1 MPEIGRKFGLVVGAA
16 LLIAGLIRL
25 GGAEEMKSVL
35 FAPRGAHSI
44 SSFPSEQAGPP
55 LSGSIDL
62 GDGKK
67 ATRGGAMLRS
77 LLVPGWGESYLGY
90 HGTARAF
97 FWTDVAL
104 WATVIGFE
112 AYSRWKE
119 DQFMSFGATH
129 SGAQM
134 NGKMDRF
141 YADLG
146 DYMNTEEYNDA
157 KLRQRAFD
165 DLYTDPAY
173 FWAWDADANR
183 QEYDDIRIQ
192 SGSAHNK
199 IFFFIGAA
207 ALNRLISAI
216 DTGKKATDLLKRQ
229 RSWRM
234 GLRLEPDRINGSN
247 GLRLVLGAQF

>member
-1 MPEIGRKFGLVVGAA
+1 MPGFGRKCGLAA
-16 LLIAGLIRL
+16 AAVLLILGLNRL
-25 GGAEEMKSVL
+25 GWAEEMKSVL
-35 FAPRGAHSI
+35 FAHRAAPVISAFALDQSSPRPG
-44 SSFPSEQAGPP
+44 
-55 LSGSIDL
+55 GSIDL

-67 ATRGGAMLRS
+67 ATRGGAMWRS

-90 HGTARAF
+90 HGTARRF
-97 FWTDVAL
+97 FWTDMAL
-104 WATVIGFE
+104 WAAMIGFE
-112 AYSRWKE
+112 VYSRWKE

-134 NGKMDRF
+134 SGKTNRF
-141 YADLG
+141 YADIG
-146 DYMNTEEYNDA
+146 DYMDTEEYNDA

-165 DLYTDPAY
+165 DLYTDPSY

-183 QEYDDIRIQ
+183 REYDDIRIQ

-216 DTGKKATDLLKRQ
+216 DTGKKATDMLKRQ
-229 RSWRM
+229 QGWQM
-234 GLRLEPDRINGSN
+234 GLRLEPDRTNESN
-247 GLRLVLGAQF
+247 GVRLVLGANF